1 VAQSG
6 GDCKVDL
13 IGERAASRS
22 RRASLK
28 FLPVAADSIP
38 RMTAQTHERSS
49 AAAQP
54 AVDQKTDPRAGKYLT
69 FSLGKEEFGIQVLR
83 VKEIMGIQDI
93 TAVPGTPAH
102 LKGVLNL
109 RGKIIPVVDLRLK
122 FAFPD
127 APFTQTTCIVVVQV
141 VQEGE
146 PAMIGLIVDGV
157 SEVLNLASAEIEDA
171 PDFGEGVDTP
181 FVLGIAKFK
190 GTVKILLKIED
201 VLTLQELR
209 GLSNLIQ

>member
-1 VAQSG
+1 
-6 GDCKVDL
+6 
-13 IGERAASRS
+13 
-22 RRASLK
+22 
-28 FLPVAADSIP
+28 
-38 RMTAQTHERSS
+38 MTAQTLERTIV
-49 AAAQP
+49 APP
-54 AVDQKTDPRAGKYLT
+54 ANGSKTDQRAGKYLT
-69 FSLGKEEFGIQVLR
+69 FTLGKEEFGIQVLR
-83 VKEIMGIQDI
+83 VKEIMGVQDI

-122 FAFPD
+122 FAFPE

-141 VQEGE
+141 SQDGE

-157 SEVLNLASAEIEDA
+157 SEVLNLASSDIEDP

-181 FVLGIAKFK
+181 FVLGIAKCK
-190 GTVKILLKIED
+190 GTVKILLNIED

-209 GLSNLIQ
+209 GLTNLIQ

>member
-1 VAQSG
+1 
-6 GDCKVDL
+6 
-13 IGERAASRS
+13 
-22 RRASLK
+22 
-28 FLPVAADSIP
+28 
-38 RMTAQTHERSS
+38 MTAQTQERTPDVRPEQR
-49 AAAQP
+49 A
-54 AVDQKTDPRAGKYLT
+54 DPRAGKYLT
-69 FSLGKEEFGIQVLR
+69 FRLGKEEFGIQVLR

-127 APFTQTTCIVVVQV
+127 APFTETTCIVVVQV
-141 VQEGE
+141 IQEAE
-146 PAMIGLIVDGV
+146 TAMIGLIVDGV
-157 SEVLNLASAEIEDA
+157 SEVLNLAAADIEDA
-171 PDFGEGVDTP
+171 PDFGEGVETP

-190 GTVKILLKIED
+190 GTVKILLRIED

-209 GLSNLIQ
+209 GLSELIQ

>member
-1 VAQSG
+1 MTGQTQQQTSH
-6 GDCKVDL
+6 
-13 IGERAASRS
+13 AA
-22 RRASLK
+22 
-28 FLPVAADSIP
+28 
-38 RMTAQTHERSS
+38 
-49 AAAQP
+49 P
-54 AVDQKTDPRAGKYLT
+54 AIDNKPDPRAGKYLT
-69 FSLGKEEFGIQVLR
+69 FFLGKEEFGIQVLR

-141 VQEGE
+141 TQDGE

-157 SEVLNLASAEIEDA
+157 SEVLNLAGSDIEDA

-201 VLTLQELR
+201 ILTLQELR
-209 GLSNLIQ
+209 GIASLVH